1 MNSSGSGI
9 LRLAAREIL
18 DGDRLK
24 FQAKSCLNGS
34 GGGARDMRFSPYVK
48 FDDVFGR
55 ILPNRAIVSRKRGG
69 VPTPTTV
76 YTASVSVRNPGGS
89 HDTQVIFEPP
99 NDYRDFEGRVA
110 LIHQLGLDI
119 PASTGKRLLF
129 LLGQMDDGTAFV
141 TTARE
146 EDVPH
151 WHPDV
156 AALLDKMLLYQHP
169 RNAANGYI
177 DFVTGR
183 SHARA

>member
-1 MNSSGSGI
+1 MSSSGSGI
-9 LRLAAREIL
+9 LRLAAREIV

-34 GGGARDMRFSPYVK
+34 GGSARDMRFSPYDK

-55 ILPNRAIVSRKRGG
+55 ILPNRAVVSRKRGG
-69 VPTPTTV
+69 IPTPTTV
-76 YTASVSVRNPGGS
+76 YTAPVSVRNPNGS
-89 HDTQVIFEPP
+89 HDVQLIFEPP
-99 NDYRDFEGRVA
+99 NDTRRTEGRVA
-110 LIHQLGLDI
+110 LIHELGLDI
-119 PASTGKRLLF
+119 PTSTGKRLLF

-146 EDVPH
+146 EDVPQ

-156 AALLDKMLLYQHP
+156 AALLDKILLYQHGQ
-169 RNAANGYI
+169 RAANGYI